1 LARVT
6 TTEETRAKNE
16 AAIRELIDRFAH
28 AFRAK
33 DIAGCMSVFS
43 PEIISFDIVP
53 PLQTV
58 GAARFVKH
66 WKEFFG
72 SYAGPLAA
80 EFPDIKIIAGDDVA
94 FSYCLHRIAGTLK
107 SGGSTDYWL
116 RWTAG
121 WQKIDGQWLVV
132 HEHVSVPTDLRSGKA
147 LMELKP

>member
-1 LARVT
+1 M
-6 TTEETRAKNE
+6 TTEETRAKNT
-16 AAIRELIDRFAH
+16 AALRERIDLFVQ

-43 PEIISFDIVP
+43 PEIVSFDIVP

-66 WKEFFG
+66 WEDFFG
-72 SYAGPLAA
+72 TYAGPLEA
-80 EFPDIKIIAGDDVA
+80 EFPDVKITAGDDVA

-107 SGGSTDYWL
+107 NGHKTDYWL

-121 WQKIDGQWLVV
+121 WRKTDGQWFVV
-132 HEHVSVPTDLRSGKA
+132 HEQVSVPTDLKNGKA
-147 LMELKP
+147 LIDLKP